1 MDERNLM
8 KIERKTIL
16 NDELYLRQISSY
28 VDFEKD
34 DWEYAIKCLDEYCTH
49 EDNCMAMASVQI
61 GIPLRIVYLRKT
73 DLSKLN
79 EEYNERKIMINPKI
93 IKSEGLTTYWE
104 ACASCLDNTGLIE
117 RPYRIEI
124 EYYDE
129 FKSLHHEIIEGFP
142 CTVISHELD
151 HLDGILHMDF
161 ALELR
166 LMDKDERKEWRKTHP
181 YEIIRKEG
189 EYIHPLKRS

>member
-28 VDFEKD
+28 VDFDKD
-34 DWEYAIKCLDEYCTH
+34 DWEYSIKCLDEYCTN

-61 GIPLRIVYLRKT
+61 GIPLRIVYLKKT
-73 DLSKLN
+73 NLSKLN
-79 EEYNERKIMINPKI
+79 EDYNERKIMINPKI

-104 ACASCLDNTGLIE
+104 ACASCLENTGLIE
-117 RPYRIEI
+117 RPYKIEI

-129 FKSLHHEIIEGFP
+129 FKKLHHETIEGFP

-181 YEIIRKEG
+181 YEIIRKDK
-189 EYIHPLKRS
+189 EYIHPLKRK